1 MQADSNREIILLE
14 DGWKE
19 IQTKGLNPLV
29 RILEGGFETN
39 TKLFNNK
46 EFVDIYTICYNM
58 CTQRSPY
65 NWSEQ
70 LYQRHGSFI
79 EEYMRDP
86 VVPCLKQRHDQFL
99 LQELVKRG
107 ENHKIMNKWLFQFF
121 QYLDRFYVKYHSLPL
136 LEMAGVRKFKELV
149 FDVIKADVC
158 NAILALINQE
168 RDGAVIDRG
177 LIKKCIELF
186 ESMGMGTL
194 DVYNADLEVHLLNA
208 TREYYARK
216 ATAWIQDDST
226 PTYLI
231 KTETAIDEER
241 ARVTN
246 YLHPETEQKLIRVL
260 EEEVLEKREMEL
272 LEKEHS
278 GCRALLTND
287 MYEDLS
293 RMYRLFAR
301 IPDGLSPIS
310 DNFRQHIVALGNEK
324 IEQKLVRME
333 QADKKEEGNDDPQ
346 FIKDLLSIHEKYV
359 TLVNSQFS
367 GNALFQ
373 KSLKDAFAEI
383 VNRDIGKVKI
393 AELMS
398 SFCDRI
404 LKSGS
409 PEKLSESEIEE
420 FLEKTVT
427 LFSYLTDKDIF
438 ADYYRNQLAKRLLNQ
453 RIASDDIEKLM
464 IGKLKSK
471 CGAQFTSRLE
481 GMLNDLSIGAD
492 NAKKFGE
499 YCKNNET
506 KLGLGKLEFTVQVL
520 TIGHWPTYKALD
532 INIPPVMQR
541 SVQVFKE
548 FYEQETTHRR
558 LQWSYSLGNATVK
571 GVFNKRSFELQVT
584 TVQAVV
590 LVAFNG
596 DNGVRKFSELQ
607 ESTNM
612 TEDTLKRVLHSLAM
626 GKYKVLIKSSG
637 DPSAPADPKDAKNVK
652 STDVFTFNDQF
663 TSQHRKFRIPMS
675 SLDDSHNTKRVD
687 EDRTVA
693 VDAAIVR
700 IMKARKTLSHTQ
712 LVAEVLAQLAFF
724 RPEGKVVKK
733 QIESLIDRE
742 YLERDTENSNTYK
755 YLA

>member
-1 MQADSNREIILLE
+1 MTDNNREIIMLE
-14 DGWKE
+14 VGWNE

-29 RILEGGFETN
+29 HIFEKGFETN

-46 EFVDIYTICYNM
+46 EYVEIYTICYNM

-79 EEYMRDP
+79 EEYLKDP
-86 VVPCLKQRHDQFL
+86 VVPCLQQKHDQFL

-107 ENHKIMNKWLFQFF
+107 ENHKIMNKWLFKFF
-121 QYLDRFYVKYHSLPL
+121 QYLDRFYVRHHAVPL
-136 LEMAGVRKFKELV
+136 LEMAGVMKFKELV

-216 ATAWIQDDST
+216 AAAWIQDDST

-231 KTETAIDEER
+231 KTETAIEEER
-241 ARVTN
+241 TRVTN

-260 EEEVLEKREMEL
+260 EEEVLERRELEL

-293 RMYRLFAR
+293 RMYRLFSR
-301 IPDGLSPIS
+301 IPDGLAPIS
-310 DNFRQHIVALGNEK
+310 DIFRQHIVGLGSEK

-333 QADKKEEGNDDPQ
+333 QADKKVEGNDDPQ

-359 TLVNSQFS
+359 TLANSQFS

-420 FLEKTVT
+420 YLEKTVT
-427 LFSYLTDKDIF
+427 LFSYLTDKDVF

-453 RIASDDIEKLM
+453 RIASDDMERLI
-464 IGKLKSK
+464 IGKLKLR

-481 GMLNDLSIGAD
+481 GMLNDLLIGAD
-492 NAKKFGE
+492 NAKKFE
-499 YCKNNET
+499 DYCKSNESR
-506 KLGLGKLEFTVQVL
+506 LGLGRLEFSVQVL
-520 TIGHWPTYKALD
+520 TIGHWPTYKVLD
-532 INIPPVMQR
+532 INIPPIMQR
-541 SVQVFKE
+541 SVQVFKD

-571 GVFNKRSFELQVT
+571 GVFNKRSLQLQVA
-584 TVQAVV
+584 TVQAVA
-590 LVAFNG
+590 LLAFNG
-596 DNGVRKFSELQ
+596 DSGVRKFSELQ

-626 GKYKVLIKSSG
+626 GKYKILIKSS
-637 DPSAPADPKDAKNVK
+637 DPSVPVDPKDAKNVK
-652 STDVFTFNDQF
+652 TTDIFTFNDQF
-663 TSQHRKFRIPMS
+663 TSQLSKFRIPMS
-675 SLDDSHNTKRVD
+675 SLDDSHNSKRVD

-693 VDAAIVR
+693 IDAAVVR
-700 IMKARKTLSHTQ
+700 IMKARKTLSHSQ

-742 YLERDTENSNTYK
+742 YLERDTENPNTYK